1 MSFKLLG
8 TEITIEDMFIALV
21 LLAITSGFVNAL
33 LQYFKLN
40 VCQDAR
46 LVQSGI
52 LFLLALLFGSQFTLV
67 LSIIELVIGI
77 ADYIAVANN
86 QFAWLDPNL
95 A

>member
-1 MSFKLLG
+1 MPFSLLG
-8 TEITIEDMFIALV
+8 TEITVEDLFIGIV
-21 LLAITSGFVNAL
+21 LLVITSGFVNAL

-46 LVQSGI
+46 LLQAGV
-52 LFLLALLFGSQFTLV
+52 LFLLALIFGSQFTV
-67 LSIIELVIGI
+67 ILSIIELIIGLT
-77 ADYIAVANN
+77 DYIAVSNQ

>member
-1 MSFKLLG
+1 MSYKLLG
-8 TEITIEDMFIALV
+8 TEISVEDMFIAII
-21 LLAITSGFVNAL
+21 LLIVTSGFVNIL

-46 LVQSGI
+46 LVQSGV
-52 LFLLALLFGSQFTLV
+52 LFLLSLIFGSQFTLI

-77 ADYIAVANN
+77 TDYIAVSNSA
-86 QFAWLDPNL
+86 FAWLDPNL